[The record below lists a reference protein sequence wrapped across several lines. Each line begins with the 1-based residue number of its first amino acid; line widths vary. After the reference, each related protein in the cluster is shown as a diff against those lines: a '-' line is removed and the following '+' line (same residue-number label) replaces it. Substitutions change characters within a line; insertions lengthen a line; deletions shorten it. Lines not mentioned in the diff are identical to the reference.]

1 MMKPSYEVRAWRE
14 DDWWLARVVAAS
26 DGADVAPLDGVAHA
40 KTLTRIEQAVR
51 DMVATILEVPDDSFD
66 LEMEYIL
73 PPELDAVVC
82 EAIGART
89 WMDAATELWHE
100 RSALAVHA
108 LRCNGFTRREA
119 AALLGVPE
127 PRTEWPDLRTR
138 RTSAGYEAT

>member
-1 MMKPSYEVRAWRE
+1 MKPSYEIRAWRE

-51 DMVATILEVPDDSFD
+51 DMVATILDVPDESFD
-66 LEMEYIL
+66 LEVEYVL

-89 WMDAATELWHE
+89 WMDAATELWYE

-119 AALLGVPE
+119 AALLGLPE
-127 PRTEWPDLRTR
+127 PRTEWPDLRTF
-138 RTSAGYEAT
+138 RTGAGYEAT

>member
-1 MMKPSYEVRAWRE
+1 MKPTYEVRAWRE

-40 KTLTRIEQAVR
+40 KILTRIEQAVR
-51 DMVATILEVPDDSFD
+51 DMVATILEVPEDSFD

-119 AALLGVPE
+119 AALLGLPE